1 MGMDDLEQVKALKYR
16 YLRGLDTKDWDAF
29 AATLTEDV
37 TGDYGEKLSFGDRD
51 ELVGYMRSSVGP
63 GVITEHRVDH
73 PEIVVDGDSATG
85 RWYLQDR
92 VIVPEFSFMM
102 IGAAFYADTY
112 RRTDDGWRICATGY
126 DRTYEATI
134 DLKDIP
140 SFSVTV
146 GQAIT
151 LAASS

>member
-1 MGMDDLEQVKALKYR
+1 MDDLEQVKALKYR
-16 YLRGLDTKDWDAF
+16 YLRALDTKDWDAF

-51 ELVGYMRSSVGP
+51 ELVGYMRGSVGP

-134 DLKDIP
+134 DLKDVP
-140 SFSVTV
+140 SFSVKV

>member
-1 MGMDDLEQVKALKYR
+1 MRYSDLRKSNYPRSGHQS
-16 YLRGLDTKDWDAF
+16 
-29 AATLTEDV
+29 
-37 TGDYGEKLSFGDRD
+37 SFTTRNQH
-51 ELVGYMRSSVGP
+51 ESPRLVGYMRGSVGP

>member
-1 MGMDDLEQVKALKYR
+1 MDDLEQVKALKYR
-16 YLRGLDTKDWDAF
+16 YLRALDTKDWDVF
-29 AATLTEDV
+29 ATTLTEDV

-73 PEIVVDGDSATG
+73 PEIVVAGDSATG

-126 DRTYEATI
+126 DRTYEATV
-134 DLKDIP
+134 DLKDVP

-146 GQAIT
+146 GRAIT
-151 LAASS
+151 LATSS